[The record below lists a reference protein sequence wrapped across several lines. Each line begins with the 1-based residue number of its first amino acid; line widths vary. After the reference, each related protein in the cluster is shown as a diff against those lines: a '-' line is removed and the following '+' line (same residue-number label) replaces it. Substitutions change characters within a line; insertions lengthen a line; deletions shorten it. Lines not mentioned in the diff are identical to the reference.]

1 MAAVQTPIEAA
12 ESVASAVA
20 IADRAA
26 SRKASSITWR
36 LKRHP
41 SALVGGAIFVFMAL
55 VALLADLLAPYHPF
69 ENYSVR
75 DSLIEPGARFFL
87 GTDDVGRDILS
98 RIIYGARISLSVGV
112 VVQAI
117 SITIGTT
124 LGLLSGYF
132 GRRVDDVISA
142 VTTVMMAFP
151 SLLFAIVV
159 MAVIG
164 PSIFNVFLALGLVT
178 WPAVCRLVRGEVLSL
193 KEREFVLAARTI
205 GAGGMRTMLRHIL
218 PNCAG
223 PIIVVATLGIASA
236 ILAEASLSFLGLG
249 VQPPTPSWGSMLAQG
264 RDFIHQAWW
273 MTTFPGAA
281 IFVAILGL
289 NLLGDGLRDALDPR
303 LRA

>member
-1 MAAVQTPIEAA
+1 MAEAIQTVVQGAPVA
-12 ESVASAVA
+12 ERVANS
-20 IADRAA
+20 RANA
-26 SRKASSITWR
+26 LFWR
-36 LKRHP
+36 LRRHP
-41 SALVGGAIFVFMAL
+41 SAVVGGAIFVFMAL
-55 VALLADLLAPYHPF
+55 VAVLAGVLAPYHPY
-69 ENYSVR
+69 EGYTVR
-75 DSLIEPGARFFL
+75 DSLTEPGGRFLL

-98 RIIYGARISLSVGV
+98 RIIHGARISLTVGI

-117 SITIGTT
+117 SITIGTM
-124 LGLLSGYF
+124 LGLLSGF
-132 GRRVDDVISA
+132 LGRKVDDVISA

-164 PSIFNVFLALGLVT
+164 PSIFNVFIALGLVT

-193 KEREFVLAARTI
+193 KEREFILAARTI
-205 GAGGMRTMLRHIL
+205 GATGPRTMLRHIL

-223 PIIVVATLGIASA
+223 PIIVVGTLGLASA

-281 IFVAILGL
+281 IFVTILGL

>member
-1 MAAVQTPIEAA
+1 VAQAVRTVVADVTPA
-12 ESVASAVA
+12 ERVARRPPNELARR
-20 IADRAA
+20 IR
-26 SRKASSITWR
+26 
-36 LKRHP
+36 RHP
-41 SALVGGAIFVFMAL
+41 SAVVGGAVFLVMVA
-55 VALLADLLAPYHPF
+55 VALLADLLAPYHP
-69 ENYSVR
+69 YQDYTVS
-75 DSLIEPGARFFL
+75 DSLIQPGARFLL

-98 RIIYGARISLSVGV
+98 RILHGSRVSLTVGL

-117 SITIGTT
+117 SITVGTV
-124 LGLLSGYF
+124 LGLLAGYF

-142 VTTVMMAFP
+142 VTTIMLAFP

-164 PSIFNVFLALGLVT
+164 PSIFNVFLALGLVN
-178 WPAVCRLVRGEVLSL
+178 WPIVCRLVRGEVLSL
-193 KEREFVLAARTI
+193 KEREFVLAARAV
-205 GAGGMRTMLRHIL
+205 GAPDLRTMLRHIL

-223 PIIVVATLGIASA
+223 PIIVVATLGMASA

-273 MTTFPGAA
+273 MTTFPGLA
-281 IFVAILGL
+281 IFVTILGL
-289 NLLGDGLRDALDPR
+289 NLLGDGLRDVLDPR

>member
-1 MAAVQTPIEAA
+1 MAEAVRT
-12 ESVASAVA
+12 VAQGVPVVERVSAH
-20 IADRAA
+20 RANA
-26 SRKASSITWR
+26 LLWR
-36 LKRHP
+36 LRRHP
-41 SALVGGAIFVFMAL
+41 SAMVGGTIFVFMAL
-55 VALLADLLAPYHPF
+55 VAVFAGWLAPYHPY
-69 ENYSVR
+69 EGYTVR
-75 DSLIEPGARFFL
+75 DSLTEPGARFLL

-98 RIIYGARISLSVGV
+98 RIIYGSRVSLTVGI
-112 VVQAI
+112 VVQVI

-124 LGLLSGYF
+124 LGLISGYF
-132 GRRVDDVISA
+132 GRKVDDVISA

-164 PSIFNVFLALGLVT
+164 PSIFNVFIALGLVT
-178 WPAVCRLVRGEVLSL
+178 WPAVSRLVRGEVLSL
-193 KEREFVLAARTI
+193 KEREFILAAHTI
-205 GAGGMRTMLRHIL
+205 GAPNLRTMLRHIL

-223 PIIVVATLGIASA
+223 PIIVVATLGMASA

-281 IFVAILGL
+281 IFVTILGL

>member
-1 MAAVQTPIEAA
+1 MAQVA
-12 ESVASAVA
+12 ETFPAGAPAVA
-20 IADRAA
+20 RAA
-26 SRKASSITWR
+26 SRPRKELLRR
-36 LKRHP
+36 LRRHP
-41 SALVGGAIFVFMAL
+41 SALIGGGVFVFMAL
-55 VALLADLLAPYHPF
+55 VALLADSLSPFHPF
-69 ENYSVR
+69 EGYTLR
-75 DSLIEPGARFFL
+75 DSLIEPGGRYLL

-98 RIIYGARISLSVGV
+98 RMIHGSRISLTVGI
-112 VVQAI
+112 VVQVI

-124 LGLLSGYF
+124 LGLLAGYF
-132 GRRVDDVISA
+132 GGRVDDVISA
-142 VTTVMMAFP
+142 VTTVIMAFP

-164 PSIFNVFLALGLVT
+164 PSIFNVFLALGLVN
-178 WPAVCRLVRGEVLSL
+178 WPIVCRLVRGEVLSL
-193 KEREFVLAARTI
+193 KEREFVLAAHAI
-205 GAGGMRTMLRHIL
+205 GAPSVRTMLRHIL

-223 PIIVVATLGIASA
+223 PIIVIATLGMASA

-281 IFVAILGL
+281 IFVTILGL